1 MLPIFDGSR
10 SDSADPLLTK
20 TLLLTVIW
28 DRPELASKVLA
39 RLDGKAGQAAAGSL
53 TEITVAMQRALEMRR
68 ERVVPLFL
76 ALPGFSPK
84 RINMGRLFLQPDKNK
99 FLSHSPQLHKKA
111 RLLDNHGPFQL
122 EVVDKRR
129 VALNYF
135 RYQKALFRFY
145 HALSPVLAHLLRTTS
160 ATQPHDIF
168 LWLVCQRCEAP
179 QLVEKGL
186 RPV

>member
-1 MLPIFDGSR
+1 
-10 SDSADPLLTK
+10 
-20 TLLLTVIW
+20 
-28 DRPELASKVLA
+28 
-39 RLDGKAGQAAAGSL
+39 
-53 TEITVAMQRALEMRR
+53 MQRALEMRR

-99 FLSHSPQLHKKA
+99 FLSNSPQLHKKA
-111 RLLDNHGPFQL
+111 RLLDNHGPFQF

-145 HALSPVLAHLLRTTS
+145 YALSPVLAHLLRTTS

-168 LWLVCQRCEAP
+168 LWLVCQRCE
-179 QLVEKGL
+179 GL
-186 RPV
+186 ARVTWPKCDLPVHMALLGAHISSKMAATVLPVHEGVSRLLQRTQHRREP